1 MSQKYSFFAWI
12 IPLIAMKVTLILTGK
27 TEDDYIQKGLAI
39 FEQRLK
45 HYVPFET
52 IILPALKNTKSLSTD
67 QQKQKEGELVFK
79 QLSPSDRLILLDENG
94 KEFTSVNFAAYVQQQ
109 MNSGIK
115 NIVFLVGGPYGFS
128 EEIYKR
134 ANAKIA
140 LSKMTFSHQ
149 MVRLFFIEQL
159 YRAMTIL
166 KNEPYH
172 HI

>member
-1 MSQKYSFFAWI
+1 
-12 IPLIAMKVTLILTGK
+12 MKITLILNGK
-27 TEDDYIQKGLAI
+27 TEDDYLIKGFSAY
-39 FEQRLK
+39 EQRLK
-45 HYVPFET
+45 HYLSMET
-52 IILPALKNTKSLSTD
+52 VVIPALKNTKALSIE
-67 QQKQKEGELVFK
+67 QQKQKEGELILK
-79 QLSPSDRLILLDENG
+79 QIQSSDKLILLDENG
-94 KEFTSVNFAAYVQQQ
+94 KEYDSVGFSGLLQQQ

-115 NIVFLVGGPYGFS
+115 NLVFVVGGPYGFS
-128 EEIYKR
+128 EDVFKR

-172 HI
+172 HQ

>member
-1 MSQKYSFFAWI
+1 
-12 IPLIAMKVTLILTGK
+12 MKVTLILNGK
-27 TEDDYIQKGLAI
+27 TEDDFIQKGYSV

-45 HYVPFET
+45 HYLPFET
-52 IILPALKNTKSLSTD
+52 VVIPALKNTKALSTE
-67 QQKQKEGELVFK
+67 QQKQKEGELVLK
-79 QLSPSDRLILLDENG
+79 YLQSSDRLILLDENG
-94 KEFTSVNFAAYVQQQ
+94 KEFTSVGFSAYIQQQ

-115 NIVFLVGGPYGFS
+115 NCVIVVGGPYGFS
-128 EEIYKR
+128 EELYKR
-134 ANAKIA
+134 ATAKIA

-172 HI
+172 HM